1 MVVSHS
7 NPCKLI
13 ATHLA
18 TYLVLRALL
27 CSGSGS
33 GFDSSFAIQVP
44 KDCNVTDTQHQ
55 WPIDRH
61 FAVHHR
67 DCRQRKEQLY
77 HPRHAFES
85 TTEQPGRPPA
95 IPNNSQTHPQSEG
108 QPAAHVRVLVQVR
121 VLSHG
126 LLCWL
131 LVSCAVLLWGPCLSF
146 PASTWRATQAQD
158 QVRTSMRC
166 AASAAASHPLYREDE
181 RGAEKVFILRPEAH
195 KVARTASPDGPWAT
209 PVSVKP

>member
-1 MVVSHS
+1 MQAFALYHALGHVGVLIPLAVLVVLTSS
-7 NPCKLI
+7 LQGKMSKT
-13 ATHLA
+13 THLA
-18 TYLVLRALL
+18 AYLVLRALL

-44 KDCNVTDTQHQ
+44 KDCNVTDTQHK

-67 DCRQRKEQLY
+67 DCRQPKEQLY

-95 IPNNSQTHPQSEG
+95 MPNNSQTHPQSEG
-108 QPAAHVRVLVQVR
+108 QPAAHVRALVQVR

-131 LVSCAVLLWGPCLSF
+131 IVSSAVF
-146 PASTWRATQAQD
+146 
-158 QVRTSMRC
+158 
-166 AASAAASHPLYREDE
+166 
-181 RGAEKVFILRPEAH
+181 
-195 KVARTASPDGPWAT
+195 
-209 PVSVKP
+209 